1 MTNTGERSNRWL
13 VAILKL
19 LLLGG
24 SIAMMWWHPL
34 GDSVSVVVG
43 SALGV
48 VFLSLLPVLFKGANA
63 AKSESDLVKREFSGG
78 DERDRFRKR

>member
-1 MTNTGERSNRWL
+1 
-13 VAILKL
+13 
-19 LLLGG
+19 
-24 SIAMMWWHPL
+24 
-34 GDSVSVVVG
+34 VG